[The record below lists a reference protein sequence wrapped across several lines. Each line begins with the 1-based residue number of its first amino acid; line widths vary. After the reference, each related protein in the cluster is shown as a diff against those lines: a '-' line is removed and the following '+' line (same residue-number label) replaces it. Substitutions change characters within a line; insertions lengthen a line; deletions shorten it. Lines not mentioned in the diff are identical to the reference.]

1 MAKKG
6 KIALEILLES
16 IEISSLPMRRL
27 LRSRNLLSVD
37 LIWPRTGV
45 ARKSAARQVVFRK
58 GKTDFTSE
66 EWAKRLVFREEIEGH
81 AALAVSVSESVTQ
94 QKLRRFARLTA
105 KYALR
110 MGADFMEKAM
120 VGYADIASSPL
131 DALSQMV
138 GEKDAPKSIVQGV
151 VDINSLPNAGEE
163 MRMEIPL
170 KNSDHD
176 EDVGVLRVIIRA

>member
-1 MAKKG
+1 M
-6 KIALEILLES
+6 
-16 IEISSLPMRRL
+16 
-27 LRSRNLLSVD
+27 
-37 LIWPRTGV
+37 
-45 ARKSAARQVVFRK
+45 
-58 GKTDFTSE
+58 
-66 EWAKRLVFREEIEGH
+66 
-81 AALAVSVSESVTQ
+81 TQ